1 MVPTVEAYRMAIRA
15 MLGWIEKNMDL
26 KKTRVFFSSMSP
38 SHEKWVK
45 QVNFF
50 SRLKLLYWTQKRDG
64 LQEARNAARVKE
76 LWGNFH
82 KKLFVWTKKIAS
94 YKDFF

>member
-45 QVNFF
+45 LVNFF
-50 SRLKLLYWTQKRDG
+50 PVSSYSTGLKNVMGCRKPGTQLG
-64 LQEARNAARVKE
+64 
-76 LWGNFH
+76 
-82 KKLFVWTKKIAS
+82 
-94 YKDFF
+94 

>member
-50 SRLKLLYWTQKRDG
+50 PVSSYSTGLKNVMGCRKPGTQLG
-64 LQEARNAARVKE
+64 
-76 LWGNFH
+76 
-82 KKLFVWTKKIAS
+82 
-94 YKDFF
+94 